1 MLLYYF
7 DNFKHASITCN
18 IDTQEATV
26 IDAIKRE
33 NPKANCIK
41 LGPNMLFEPTITSSA
56 SKISMLILFRTK
68 KSNFLKILSKV
79 DLGFFHG
86 TPSSAYNK
94 CMQVR
99 QTAN

>member
-1 MLLYYF
+1 MLLHYF
-7 DNFKHASITCN
+7 DNFKHASMTCN
-18 IDTQEATV
+18 INTQEATV

-56 SKISMLILFRTK
+56 GKIFMLILFRTK
-68 KSNFLKILSKV
+68 KQFFKILSKV